1 MNKKLI
7 YKFSNFKKY
16 IYVKYKIQK
25 MTSFTESN
33 DEIMIKILLND
44 KENLNI
50 QDENG
55 NTPLH
60 NLIIFA
66 DGSNKFDLSI
76 LTMLN
81 YGADPDLENNDGE
94 TPKDLFRKS
103 RDDAVEFYDNLVI
116 DLCDN
121 VIAEVHKSPILYCL
135 VSRFIPEDIITPEDI
150 EEELKDEE
158 DS

>member
-1 MNKKLI
+1 MAA
-7 YKFSNFKKY
+7 
-16 IYVKYKIQK
+16 
-25 MTSFTESN
+25 FTGSN
-33 DEIMIKILLND
+33 DEIMVQILLND

-66 DGSNKFDLSI
+66 DGSNQFDLSI

-81 YGADPDLENNDGE
+81 YGADPDVENNDGD
-94 TPKDLFRKS
+94 TPKDLFRKT
-103 RDDAVEFYDNLVI
+103 RDDAVEFYDNLLI

-121 VIAEVHKSPILYCL
+121 KIDEIHKSPILYCL
-135 VSRFIPEDIITPEDI
+135 VSRFIPEDIITPENI
-150 EEELKDEE
+150 EEELEE

>member
-1 MNKKLI
+1 MAA
-7 YKFSNFKKY
+7 
-16 IYVKYKIQK
+16 
-25 MTSFTESN
+25 FTGSN
-33 DEIMIKILLND
+33 DEIMLQIFLND

-66 DGSNKFDLSI
+66 DGTDKFDLSI

-81 YGADPDLENNDGE
+81 YGADSDLENNDGE
-94 TPKDLFRKS
+94 TPKDLFRKT
-103 RDDAVEFYDNLVI
+103 RNDAIEFYDNLVI

-121 VIAEVHKSPILYCL
+121 AISEVHKSPILYCL
-135 VSRFIPEDIITPEDI
+135 VSRFIPEDIITPKDI
-150 EEELKDEE
+150 EEELQKEE
-158 DS
+158 

>member
-1 MNKKLI
+1 MIKKFYNFPI
-7 YKFSNFKKY
+7 YLFYNTH
-16 IYVKYKIQK
+16 IQK
-25 MTSFTESN
+25 MTAFTGSN
-33 DEIMIKILLND
+33 DEIMIQILLND

-66 DGSNKFDLSI
+66 DGSEQFDLSI

-94 TPKDLFRKS
+94 TPKDLFRKT
-103 RDDAVEFYDNLVI
+103 RDDAIEFYDNLLI

-121 VIAEVHKSPILYCL
+121 AISEVHKSPILYCL
-135 VSRFIPEDIITPEDI
+135 VSRFIPEDIITPEDF
-150 EEELKDEE
+150 EEEVEKDN
-158 DS
+158 

>member
-1 MNKKLI
+1 MIKKFYNFQI
-7 YKFSNFKKY
+7 YIFILS
-16 IYVKYKIQK
+16 KIQK
-25 MTSFTESN
+25 MSAFTGSN
-33 DEIMIKILLND
+33 DEIMVQILLND

-66 DGSNKFDLSI
+66 DGSDKFDLSI
-76 LTMLN
+76 LTMIN

-94 TPKDLFRKS
+94 TPKDLFRKT

-121 VIAEVHKSPILYCL
+121 NIAEIHKSPILYCL

-150 EEELKDEE
+150 EEEVEE

>member
-1 MNKKLI
+1 MIKKFYNFPI
-7 YKFSNFKKY
+7 YLFYNTR
-16 IYVKYKIQK
+16 IQK
-25 MTSFTESN
+25 MTAFTGSN
-33 DEIMIKILLND
+33 DEIMIQILLND

-66 DGSNKFDLSI
+66 DGSEQFDLSI

-81 YGADPDLENNDGE
+81 YGADPDVENNDGD
-94 TPKDLFRKS
+94 TPKDLFRKT
-103 RDDAVEFYDNLVI
+103 RDDAVEFYDNLLI

-121 VIAEVHKSPILYCL
+121 AISEVHKSPILYCL
-135 VSRFIPEDIITPEDI
+135 VSRFIPEDIITPENI
-150 EEELKDEE
+150 EEEIEKDN
-158 DS
+158 

>member
-1 MNKKLI
+1 
-7 YKFSNFKKY
+7 
-16 IYVKYKIQK
+16 
-25 MTSFTESN
+25 MTTFTTESN
-33 DEIMIKILLND
+33 DEIMVQIFLND

-60 NLIIFA
+60 NLIILA
-66 DGSNKFDLSI
+66 DGSDKFDLAL

-81 YGADPDLENNDGE
+81 YGADPDLENSDGE
-94 TPKDLFRKS
+94 TPKDLFRKT
-103 RDDAVEFYDNLVI
+103 RDDAIEFYDNLLI

-121 VIAEVHKSPILYCL
+121 AISEVHKSPILYCL
-135 VSRFIPEDIITPEDI
+135 VSRFIPEDIITPENI
-150 EEELKDEE
+150 EEEIEE